1 MKYLF
6 NNIIFSFILLIIF
19 SSISKANELER
30 ILDQANKYTV
40 KIYNSTDTP
49 FIEDSYNPSAGSG
62 FLIDKANGI
71 IVTNAHVAS
80 YSPALNRVNFKHSN
94 PVQSKQIYIDT
105 DIDLA
110 LLKIDPASI
119 PKEAVEAKLHCKN
132 DYKQGQSVVAF
143 GHPAG
148 KDFTITRG
156 IISAVRFESDFFES
170 IQTDAAINR
179 GNSGGALIDVSTG
192 IVVGINSFGVEDN
205 QGLNFALPS
214 YTVCKVIDLFKNKKD
229 PSPLNF
235 NVIFSN
241 NKEQGKFLKV
251 SEVLTADNSL
261 KVGDEITQIDG
272 VKVLNPTQLTHESRG
287 KTNITLKIIRDNK
300 EQELKLNLKS
310 KGSVT
315 ERVGL
320 IFSNVI
326 VSDKAS
332 STRLAINQRM
342 GNPKSNL
349 VVQNLRSGP
358 ASGKLRKFDV
368 LIYVDGKE
376 FKTVQ
381 SLHDYLKDKKEIEV
395 FFRRPSLSEEQK
407 INFTDYHDKIEVKDV
422 KMLRFE

>member
-1 MKYLF
+1 MKK
-6 NNIIFSFILLIIF
+6 IIIIILALT
-19 SSISKANELER
+19 SNVYANELER

-49 FIEDSYNPSAGSG
+49 FIEDSYSPSAGSG
-62 FLIDKANGI
+62 FLIDKTNGI

-251 SEVLTADNSL
+251 SEVLTVDNSL

-272 VKVLNPTQLTHESRG
+272 VKVENPTQLTNESRG

-320 IFSNVI
+320 VFSNVI
-326 VSDKAS
+326 VSEKAS
-332 STRLAINQRM
+332 TTRLAINQRM

-407 INFTDYHDKIEVKDV
+407 INFTDYYDKIEVKDV
-422 KMLRFE
+422 KILRFE

>member
-1 MKYLF
+1 MKR
-6 NNIIFSFILLIIF
+6 IILFILTLTTNVY
-19 SSISKANELER
+19 ANDLEK

-40 KIYNSTDTP
+40 MIYNSTDTP
-49 FIEDSYNPSAGSG
+49 FIEDSYNTALGSG

-71 IVTNAHVAS
+71 IITNAHVAS

-94 PVQSKQIYIDT
+94 PVQAKQAYIDA

-110 LLKIDPASI
+110 LLKIDPALI
-119 PKEAVEAKLHCKN
+119 PKDAVEAKLQCKN
-132 DYKQGQSVVAF
+132 DYKQGQGVVAF

-170 IQTDAAINR
+170 IQTDAAING
-179 GNSGGALIDVSTG
+179 GNSGGALIDISSG
-192 IVVGINSFGVEDN
+192 LVVGINSFGAEDN

-214 YTVCKVIDLFKNKKD
+214 YTVCKVIDLFKSKKD

-251 SEVLTADNSL
+251 SEVLNSDNQL
-261 KVGDEITQIDG
+261 KVGDEILQIDG
-272 VKVLNPTQLTHESRG
+272 AKVENPTQLSHESRG
-287 KTNITLKIIRDNK
+287 KTNVTLKILRDKK
-300 EQELKLNLKS
+300 EQEVKINLKS
-310 KGSVT
+310 KGSIT

-326 VSDKAS
+326 VGEKSS
-332 STRLAINQRM
+332 STRLPINQRM
-342 GNPKSNL
+342 SNPKSNL
-349 VVQNLRSGP
+349 TVQNLRSGP

-368 LIYVDGKE
+368 LLYVDGKE

-381 SLHDYLKDKKEIEV
+381 SLYEYLKDKKEIEV
-395 FFRRPSLSEEQK
+395 FFRRPSLNEERK

-422 KMLRFE
+422 KILKFE

>member
-1 MKYLF
+1 MIRFIVPL
-6 NNIIFSFILLIIF
+6 IFLLIT
-19 SSISKANELER
+19 SAKSNELER

-49 FIEDSYNPSAGSG
+49 FLEDTYNPSAGSG

-71 IVTNAHVAS
+71 IITNAHVAS
-80 YSPALNRVNFKHSN
+80 YSPALNRVNFKYSN
-94 PVQSKQIYIDT
+94 PVQSKQAYIDT
-105 DIDLA
+105 ELDLA
-110 LLKIDPASI
+110 LLKIDPKLI
-119 PKEAVEAKLHCKN
+119 PNNAVEAKLHCKN

-179 GNSGGALIDVSTG
+179 GNSGGALIDVNTG
-192 IVVGINSFGVEDN
+192 LVVGINSFGATEN

-214 YTVCKVIDLFKNKKD
+214 YTVCKVVDLFKNKKD

-235 NVIFSN
+235 NVIFAN

-251 SEVLTADNSL
+251 SEVLTSDNQL
-261 KVGDEITQIDG
+261 KVGDEIIQIDG
-272 VKVLNPTQLTHESRG
+272 VKIENPTQLSHETRG
-287 KTNITLKIIRDNK
+287 KTNVTLKIIRDTK

-315 ERVGL
+315 ERIGL
-320 IFSNVI
+320 IFSNII

-332 STRLAINQRM
+332 STRLAINQM
-342 GNPKSNL
+342 MANPKGNL

-368 LIYVDGKE
+368 LIYIDGKE

-381 SLHDYLKDKKEIEV
+381 GLHDYLKDKKEIEV
-395 FFRRPSLSEEQK
+395 FFRRPDLNEQEK
-407 INFTDYHDKIEVKDV
+407 VTFRDLYDKIEVRDV

>member
-1 MKYLF
+1 MIQILIYIISVMLF
-6 NNIIFSFILLIIF
+6 IIPFAN
-19 SSISKANELER
+19 ANELEK

-49 FIEDSYNPSAGSG
+49 FIEDGYSPGAGSG

-80 YSPALNRVNFKHSN
+80 YSPALNRLNFKYSN
-94 PVQSKQIYIDT
+94 PVQSKQVYIDT

-110 LLKIDPASI
+110 LLKIAPDSI
-119 PKEAVEAKLHCKN
+119 PKDAVEAKLHCKN

-143 GHPAG
+143 GHPAQ

-156 IISAVRFESDFFES
+156 IISAVRFETDFFES
-170 IQTDAAINR
+170 IQTDAAINP
-179 GNSGGALIDVSTG
+179 GNSGGALIDVGTG
-192 IVVGINSFGVEDN
+192 LVVGINSFGVEDN

-251 SEVLTADNSL
+251 SEVLTPNNQL
-261 KVGDEITQIDG
+261 KVGDEVIQIDG
-272 VKVLNPTQLTHESRG
+272 IKVGNPTQLAHESRG
-287 KTNITLKIIRDNK
+287 KTNVTLKILRDNK
-300 EQELKLNLKS
+300 EQELKLTLKS

-326 VSDKAS
+326 ISDKAS
-332 STRLAINQRM
+332 STRLALNQRM
-342 GNPKSNL
+342 ANPKDNL

-368 LIYVDGKE
+368 IMFIDGKE

-395 FFRRPSLSEEQK
+395 FFRRPNLNEERK
-407 INFTDYHDKIEVKDV
+407 VTYTDFYDKIEVRDV
-422 KMLRFE
+422 RMLRFE

>member
-1 MKYLF
+1 MKK
-6 NNIIFSFILLIIF
+6 IIIIILALT
-19 SSISKANELER
+19 SNVYANELER

-49 FIEDSYNPSAGSG
+49 FLEDSYSPSSGSG

-110 LLKIDPASI
+110 LLKIDPTSI

-170 IQTDAAINR
+170 IQTDATINR

-251 SEVLTADNSL
+251 SEVLTADNLL
-261 KVGDEITQIDG
+261 KVGDEVIQIDG

-287 KTNITLKIIRDNK
+287 KTNITLKIMRDNK

-315 ERVGL
+315 DRVGL

-326 VSDKAS
+326 ISDKSS

-342 GNPKSNL
+342 ANPKSNL

-368 LIYVDGKE
+368 LMYVDSKE
-376 FKTVQ
+376 FKTIQ
-381 SLHDYLKDKKEIEV
+381 SLYDYLKDKKEIEV
-395 FFRRPSLSEEQK
+395 FFRRPSLDEERK
-407 INFTDYHDKIEVKDV
+407 VSFTDFHDKIEVKDV
-422 KMLRFE
+422 KMLKFE

>member
-1 MKYLF
+1 MKK
-6 NNIIFSFILLIIF
+6 IIIIILALT
-19 SSISKANELER
+19 SNVYANELER

-49 FIEDSYNPSAGSG
+49 FLEDSYSPSSGSG

-94 PVQSKQIYIDT
+94 PVQSKQTYIDT

-119 PKEAVEAKLHCKN
+119 PKDAVEAKLHCKN

-251 SEVLTADNSL
+251 SEVLTADNLL
-261 KVGDEITQIDG
+261 KVGDEVIQIDG

-287 KTNITLKIIRDNK
+287 KTNTTLKIMRDNK

-315 ERVGL
+315 DRVGL

-326 VSDKAS
+326 ISDKSS

-342 GNPKSNL
+342 ANPKSNL

-368 LIYVDGKE
+368 LMYVDGKE

-381 SLHDYLKDKKEIEV
+381 SLYDYLKDKKEIEV
-395 FFRRPSLSEEQK
+395 FFRRPSLDEERK
-407 INFTDYHDKIEVKDV
+407 VSFTDFHDKIEVKDV
-422 KMLRFE
+422 KILKFE

>member
-1 MKYLF
+1 MKYL
-6 NNIIFSFILLIIF
+6 LIYISLYF
-19 SSISKANELER
+19 LTFVSSVYANELER

-49 FIEDSYNPSAGSG
+49 FIEDSYSPSAGSG
-62 FLIDKANGI
+62 FLIDKTNGI

-251 SEVLTADNSL
+251 SEVLTADNGL
-261 KVGDEITQIDG
+261 KVGDELTQING

-326 VSDKAS
+326 VSEKAS

>member
-1 MKYLF
+1 MRL
-6 NNIIFSFILLIIF
+6 ILLLV
-19 SSISKANELER
+19 SGMLLLASGVRANELER

-49 FIEDSYNPSAGSG
+49 FIEDGYNPGAGSG

-94 PVQSKQIYIDT
+94 PVQSKQAYIDT

-110 LLKIDPASI
+110 LLKIDPASV
-119 PKEAVEAKLHCKN
+119 PKDAVEAKLHCKN

-143 GHPAG
+143 GHPAS

-170 IQTDAAINR
+170 IQTDAAINP

-192 IVVGINSFGVEDN
+192 IVVGINSFGVEEN

-214 YTVCKVIDLFKNKKD
+214 YTVCKVVDLFKNKKD

-235 NVIFSN
+235 NVVFSN
-241 NKEQGKFLKV
+241 NKEQGEFLKV
-251 SEVLTADNSL
+251 SEVLTADNLL
-261 KVGDEITQIDG
+261 KVGDQIIQIDG
-272 VKVLNPTQLTHESRG
+272 IKVLNPTQLTHESRG
-287 KTNITLKIIRDNK
+287 KTNVTLKIIRDNK

-342 GNPKSNL
+342 ANPKGNL

-358 ASGKLRKFDV
+358 ASGKLRRFDV
-368 LIYVDGKE
+368 LMYVDGKE

-381 SLHDYLKDKKEIEV
+381 SLYDYLKDKKEIEV
-395 FFRRPSLSEEQK
+395 FFRRPNLNEERR
-407 INFTDYHDKIEVKDV
+407 INFTDFHDKIEVKDV

>member
-1 MKYLF
+1 MKK
-6 NNIIFSFILLIIF
+6 IIFIILALI
-19 SSISKANELER
+19 SNVCANELEK

-49 FIEDSYNPSAGSG
+49 FIEDTYNPSAGSG
-62 FLIDKANGI
+62 FLIDKLNGI

-94 PVQSKQIYIDT
+94 PVQTKQVYIDT

-110 LLKIDPASI
+110 LLKIDPVSI
-119 PKEAVEAKLHCKN
+119 PKEAVEAKLNCKN

-143 GHPAG
+143 GHPAS

-156 IISAVRFESDFFES
+156 IISAVRYESDFFES
-170 IQTDAAINR
+170 IQTDAAING

-214 YTVCKVIDLFKNKKD
+214 YTVCKVLDLFKNKKD

-251 SEVLTADNSL
+251 SEVLTTDNQL
-261 KVGDEITQIDG
+261 KVGDEIIQIDG
-272 VKVLNPTQLTHESRG
+272 VKVENPTQLTHESRG
-287 KTNITLKIIRDNK
+287 KTNITLKILRDNK

-326 VSDKAS
+326 ISDKAS
-332 STRLAINQRM
+332 STRLSINQRM
-342 GNPKSNL
+342 ANPKGNL

-358 ASGKLRKFDV
+358 ASGKLRKADV
-368 LIYVDGKE
+368 IMYVDGKE

-381 SLHDYLKDKKEIEV
+381 SLYDYLKDKKEIEI
-395 FFRRPSLSEEQK
+395 FFRRPNLNEERRV
-407 INFTDYHDKIEVKDV
+407 NFTDYHDKIEVRDV

>member
-1 MKYLF
+1 MIRFIVPL
-6 NNIIFSFILLIIF
+6 IFLLIT
-19 SSISKANELER
+19 SAKSNELER

-49 FIEDSYNPSAGSG
+49 FLEDTYNPSAGSG

-71 IVTNAHVAS
+71 IITNAHVAS
-80 YSPALNRVNFKHSN
+80 YSPALNRVNFKYSN
-94 PVQSKQIYIDT
+94 PVQSKQAYIDT
-105 DIDLA
+105 ELDLA
-110 LLKIDPASI
+110 LLKIDPKLI
-119 PKEAVEAKLHCKN
+119 PNNAVEAKLHCKN

-179 GNSGGALIDVSTG
+179 GNSGGALIDIKTG
-192 IVVGINSFGVEDN
+192 LVVGINSFGATEN

-214 YTVCKVIDLFKNKKD
+214 YTVCKVVDLFKNKKD

-235 NVIFSN
+235 NVIFAN

-251 SEVLTADNSL
+251 SEVLTADNQL
-261 KVGDEITQIDG
+261 KVGDEIIQIDG
-272 VKVLNPTQLTHESRG
+272 IKIENPTQLSHETRG
-287 KTNITLKIIRDNK
+287 KTNVTLKIIRDTK

-342 GNPKSNL
+342 ANPKGNL

-358 ASGKLRKFDV
+358 ASGKIRKFDV
-368 LIYVDGKE
+368 IMYVDGRE

-381 SLHDYLKDKKEIEV
+381 TLHDYLKDKKEIEI
-395 FFRRPSLSEEQK
+395 FFRRPALNEQEK
-407 INFTDYHDKIEVKDV
+407 VSFTDFHDKIEVRDV

>member
-1 MKYLF
+1 MRK
-6 NNIIFSFILLIIF
+6 IIFFILALT
-19 SSISKANELER
+19 SAVYANELEK

-40 KIYNSTDTP
+40 KIYNSSDTP
-49 FIEDSYNPSAGSG
+49 FIEDSYAPSAGSG

-71 IVTNAHVAS
+71 IITNAHVAS
-80 YSPALNRVNFKHSN
+80 YSPALNRVNFKYSN
-94 PVQSKQIYIDT
+94 PVQSKQAYIDPEL
-105 DIDLA
+105 DLA
-110 LLKIDPASI
+110 LLKIDPKSI
-119 PKEAVEAKLHCKN
+119 PNNAVEAKLHCKN

-179 GNSGGALIDVSTG
+179 GNSGGALIDVNTG
-192 IVVGINSFGVEDN
+192 LVVGINSFGATEN

-214 YTVCKVIDLFKNKKD
+214 YTVCKVVDLFKNKKD

-235 NVIFSN
+235 NVIFAN

-251 SEVLTADNSL
+251 SEVLTANNQL
-261 KVGDEITQIDG
+261 RVGDEIIQVDG
-272 VKVLNPTQLTHESRG
+272 AKIENPTQLSHETRG
-287 KTNITLKIIRDNK
+287 KTNVTLKIIRDTK

-320 IFSNVI
+320 MFSNVI
-326 VSDKAS
+326 ISDKAS

-342 GNPKSNL
+342 ANPKGNL

-368 LIYVDGKE
+368 IMYVDGRE
-376 FKTVQ
+376 FKSVQ
-381 SLHDYLKDKKEIEV
+381 TLHDYLKDKKEIEI
-395 FFRRPSLSEEQK
+395 FFRRPALNEQEK
-407 INFTDYHDKIEVKDV
+407 VNYTDFHDKIEVRDI
-422 KMLRFE
+422 KMLKFE

>member
-1 MKYLF
+1 MKKI
-6 NNIIFSFILLIIF
+6 IIFILALT
-19 SSISKANELER
+19 SNVYANELER

-110 LLKIDPASI
+110 LLKIDPSSI

-251 SEVLTADNSL
+251 SEVLNTDNSL

-272 VKVLNPTQLTHESRG
+272 VKVENPTQLTQESRG
-287 KTNITLKIIRDNK
+287 KTDITLKIIRDNK

>member
-1 MKYLF
+1 MIRFIVPL
-6 NNIIFSFILLIIF
+6 IFLLNT
-19 SSISKANELER
+19 SVKANELER

-49 FIEDSYNPSAGSG
+49 FLEDTYNPSAGSG

-71 IVTNAHVAS
+71 IITNAHVAS
-80 YSPALNRVNFKHSN
+80 YSPALNRVNFKYSN
-94 PVQSKQIYIDT
+94 PVQSKQAYIDT
-105 DIDLA
+105 ELDLA
-110 LLKIDPASI
+110 LLKIDPKLI
-119 PKEAVEAKLHCKN
+119 PNNAVEAKLHCKN

-179 GNSGGALIDVSTG
+179 GNSGGALIDVNTG
-192 IVVGINSFGVEDN
+192 LVVGINSFGATEN

-214 YTVCKVIDLFKNKKD
+214 YTVCKVVDLFKNKKD

-235 NVIFSN
+235 NVIFAN

-251 SEVLTADNSL
+251 SEVLTSDNQL
-261 KVGDEITQIDG
+261 KVGDEIIQIDG
-272 VKVLNPTQLTHESRG
+272 VKIENPTQLSHETRG
-287 KTNITLKIIRDNK
+287 KTNVTLKIIRDTK

-315 ERVGL
+315 ERIGL
-320 IFSNVI
+320 IFSNII

-332 STRLAINQRM
+332 STRLAINQM
-342 GNPKSNL
+342 MANPKGNL

-368 LIYVDGKE
+368 LIYIDGKE

-381 SLHDYLKDKKEIEV
+381 GLHDYLKDKKEIEV
-395 FFRRPSLSEEQK
+395 FFRRPDLNEQEK
-407 INFTDYHDKIEVKDV
+407 VTFRDLYDKIEVRDV

>member
-1 MKYLF
+1 MKYFFIYVVF
-6 NNIIFSFILLIIF
+6 NFLV
-19 SSISKANELER
+19 SIPSVYANELER

-49 FIEDSYNPSAGSG
+49 FIEDSYSPSSGSG

-251 SEVLTADNSL
+251 SEVLTVDNSL

-272 VKVLNPTQLTHESRG
+272 VKVENPTQLTNESRG

-320 IFSNVI
+320 VFSNVI

-332 STRLAINQRM
+332 TTRLAINQRM

-381 SLHDYLKDKKEIEV
+381 SLHDYLRDKKEIEV

-407 INFTDYHDKIEVKDV
+407 INFTDYYDKIEVKDV
-422 KMLRFE
+422 KILRFE

>member
-1 MKYLF
+1 MTRL
-6 NNIIFSFILLIIF
+6 IILLV
-19 SSISKANELER
+19 SGMLLLESGAKANELER

-49 FIEDSYNPSAGSG
+49 FIEDSYNPSSGSG

-105 DIDLA
+105 EIDLA

-214 YTVCKVIDLFKNKKD
+214 YTVCKVLDLFKNKND

-251 SEVLTADNSL
+251 SEVLNTDNSL

-320 IFSNVI
+320 VFSNVI
-326 VSDKAS
+326 VSEKAS
-332 STRLAINQRM
+332 TTRLAINQRM
-342 GNPKSNL
+342 ANPKTNL

-395 FFRRPSLSEEQK
+395 FFRRPSLDEERK
-407 INFTDYHDKIEVKDV
+407 VNFTDYHDKIEVKDV
-422 KMLRFE
+422 KMLKFE

>member
-1 MKYLF
+1 M
-6 NNIIFSFILLIIF
+6 NIKLIIF
-19 SSISKANELER
+19 IIILTSNVYANELER

-49 FIEDSYNPSAGSG
+49 FIEDTYNPSSGSG

-94 PVQSKQIYIDT
+94 PVQSKQVYIDT

-110 LLKIDPASI
+110 LLKIDPVSI
-119 PKEAVEAKLHCKN
+119 PKDAVEAKLHCKN

-214 YTVCKVIDLFKNKKD
+214 YTVCKVMDLFKNKKD

-251 SEVLTADNSL
+251 SEVLTTDNSL
-261 KVGDEITQIDG
+261 KVGDEITKIDG
-272 VKVLNPTQLTHESRG
+272 VKVENPTQLTHESRG

-326 VSDKAS
+326 ISDKAS

-381 SLHDYLKDKKEIEV
+381 SLHEYLKDKKEIEV

>member
-1 MKYLF
+1 MIRFIVPL
-6 NNIIFSFILLIIF
+6 IFLLIT
-19 SSISKANELER
+19 SAKSNELER

-49 FIEDSYNPSAGSG
+49 FLEDTYNPSAGSG

-71 IVTNAHVAS
+71 IITNAHVAS
-80 YSPALNRVNFKHSN
+80 YSPALNRVNFKYSN
-94 PVQSKQIYIDT
+94 PVQSKQAYIDT
-105 DIDLA
+105 ELDLA
-110 LLKIDPASI
+110 LLKIDPKLI
-119 PKEAVEAKLHCKN
+119 PNNAVEAKLHCKN

-179 GNSGGALIDVSTG
+179 GNSGGALIDVKTG
-192 IVVGINSFGVEDN
+192 LVVGINSFGATEN

-214 YTVCKVIDLFKNKKD
+214 YTVCKVVDLFKNKKD

-235 NVIFSN
+235 NVIFAN

-251 SEVLTADNSL
+251 SEVLTADNQL
-261 KVGDEITQIDG
+261 KVGDEIIQIDG
-272 VKVLNPTQLTHESRG
+272 IKIENPTQLSHETRG
-287 KTNITLKIIRDNK
+287 KTNVTLKIIRDTK

-332 STRLAINQRM
+332 STRLAINQM
-342 GNPKSNL
+342 MANPKGNL

-368 LIYVDGKE
+368 LIYIDGKE

-381 SLHDYLKDKKEIEV
+381 GLHDYLKDKKEIEI
-395 FFRRPSLSEEQK
+395 FFRRPDLNEQEK
-407 INFTDYHDKIEVKDV
+407 VTFRDLYDKIEVKDV

>member
-1 MKYLF
+1 MKKLV
-6 NNIIFSFILLIIF
+6 IFIVSGILLLA
-19 SSISKANELER
+19 SGARANELER

-49 FIEDSYNPSAGSG
+49 FLEDTYNPSAGSG

-71 IVTNAHVAS
+71 IITNAHVAS
-80 YSPALNRVNFKHSN
+80 YSPALNRVNFKYSN
-94 PVQSKQIYIDT
+94 PVQSKQAYIDT
-105 DIDLA
+105 ELDLA
-110 LLKIDPASI
+110 LLKIDPKLI
-119 PKEAVEAKLHCKN
+119 PNNAVEAKLHCKN

-179 GNSGGALIDVSTG
+179 GNSGGALIDVNTG
-192 IVVGINSFGVEDN
+192 LVVGINSFGATEN

-214 YTVCKVIDLFKNKKD
+214 YTVCKVVDLFKNKKD

-235 NVIFSN
+235 NVIFAN

-251 SEVLTADNSL
+251 SEVLTSGNQL
-261 KVGDEITQIDG
+261 KVGDEIIQIDG
-272 VKVLNPTQLTHESRG
+272 IKIENPTQLSHETRG
-287 KTNITLKIIRDNK
+287 KTNITLKIIRDTK

-332 STRLAINQRM
+332 STRLAINQM
-342 GNPKSNL
+342 MANPKGNL

-368 LIYVDGKE
+368 LIYIDGKE

-381 SLHDYLKDKKEIEV
+381 GLHDYLKNKKEIEV
-395 FFRRPSLSEEQK
+395 FFRRPDLNEQEK
-407 INFTDYHDKIEVKDV
+407 VTFRDLYDKIEVKDV

>member
-1 MKYLF
+1 MKYFFLYVLF
-6 NNIIFSFILLIIF
+6 NFLG
-19 SSISKANELER
+19 SISSVYANELER

-49 FIEDSYNPSAGSG
+49 FLEDTYNPSAGSG

-119 PKEAVEAKLHCKN
+119 PKDAVEAKLHCKN

-235 NVIFSN
+235 NAIFSN

-251 SEVLTADNSL
+251 SEVLTTDNSL

-272 VKVLNPTQLTHESRG
+272 VKVENPTQLTHESRG

-326 VSDKAS
+326 ISDKAS

-381 SLHDYLKDKKEIEV
+381 SLHEYLKDKKEIEV

>member
-1 MKYLF
+1 MIRF
-6 NNIIFSFILLIIF
+6 IIPLIFLLIT
-19 SSISKANELER
+19 SAKSNELER

-49 FIEDSYNPSAGSG
+49 FLEDTYNPSAGSG

-71 IVTNAHVAS
+71 IITNAHVAS
-80 YSPALNRVNFKHSN
+80 YSPALNRVNFKYSN
-94 PVQSKQIYIDT
+94 PVQSKQAYIDT
-105 DIDLA
+105 ELDLA
-110 LLKIDPASI
+110 LLKIDPKLI
-119 PKEAVEAKLHCKN
+119 PNNAVEAKLHCKN

-179 GNSGGALIDVSTG
+179 GNSGGALIDVNTG
-192 IVVGINSFGVEDN
+192 LVVGINSFGATEN

-214 YTVCKVIDLFKNKKD
+214 YTVCKVVDLFKNKKD

-235 NVIFSN
+235 NVIFAN

-251 SEVLTADNSL
+251 SEVLTSGNQL
-261 KVGDEITQIDG
+261 KVGDEIIQIDG
-272 VKVLNPTQLTHESRG
+272 IKIENPTQLSHETRG
-287 KTNITLKIIRDNK
+287 KTNVTLKIIRDTK

-332 STRLAINQRM
+332 STRLAINQM
-342 GNPKSNL
+342 MANPKGNL

-368 LIYVDGKE
+368 LIYIDGKE

-381 SLHDYLKDKKEIEV
+381 GLHDYLKDKKEIEV
-395 FFRRPSLSEEQK
+395 FFRRPDLNEQEK
-407 INFTDYHDKIEVKDV
+407 VTFRDLYDKIEVRDV
-422 KMLRFE
+422 KILRFE

>member
-1 MKYLF
+1 MTNK
-6 NNIIFSFILLIIF
+6 IILILSGVLLLV
-19 SSISKANELER
+19 SGAKANELEK

-49 FIEDSYNPSAGSG
+49 FLEDTYNPSAGSG

-119 PKEAVEAKLHCKN
+119 PKDAVEAKLHCKN

-156 IISAVRFESDFFES
+156 IISAVRFESDFFEA

-192 IVVGINSFGVEDN
+192 IVVGINSFGAEDN

-214 YTVCKVIDLFKNKKD
+214 YTVCKVIDLFKSKKD

-235 NVIFSN
+235 NVNFSN

-251 SEVLTADNSL
+251 SEVLTTDNSL
-261 KVGDEITQIDG
+261 KVGDEIIQIDG
-272 VKVLNPTQLTHESRG
+272 IKVLNPTQLTHESRG
-287 KTNITLKIIRDNK
+287 KTNITLKIMRDNK

-332 STRLAINQRM
+332 TTRLAINQRM
-342 GNPKSNL
+342 ANPKSNL

-395 FFRRPSLSEEQK
+395 FFRRPSLDEERRV
-407 INFTDYHDKIEVKDV
+407 NFTDYHDNIEVRDV